1 MTALYIFATVFGL
14 GVIVVDFFMMM
25 SAGGDDVGG
34 HSHDSGDSDS
44 TEGGDDSD
52 GHHHSAH
59 DHQGSVIA
67 HQRPSK
73 ENVLLK
79 TLGMLRNAVY
89 FSVGFGPTGWL
100 AESVFN
106 ERFSFL
112 WAVGVGII
120 VAFIAAL
127 FSRIRRDKLDS
138 SINDAE
144 LLLEK
149 AVVLVS
155 LGPHKMGK
163 VRIAHGGMNID
174 RYAIAKSEIDEF
186 YVGEEVRVCEV
197 NDEFVTVEPTI

>member
-89 FSVGFGPTGWL
+89 FCVGFGPAGWL